1 MKKILV
7 PTDFSTCANNAVNF
21 AVQSAK
27 YLPVEV
33 TLFHAFKIPTAVYTE
48 YVGVNP
54 QLNQS
59 LLDEVH
65 LKLAD
70 VKKSIEETEGVVVKT
85 YVSTIPVVEAI
96 LELEAQ
102 IKFDLVVMGTL
113 GEGGMKE
120 AIWGSKTASLIGKS
134 KVPVMVIPYY
144 YEWKKPAK
152 FLFATN
158 HFEET
163 FSILDYLFAMV
174 RLYKAILNVTV
185 ITDED
190 DDKAETFLEHTR
202 QLPVYEKM
210 LKTHYND
217 KDLIALHLYGKAVE
231 DTLQKYIA
239 ENRIDILTMVTY
251 PRKGFFERLF
261 HPSFAKRMSY
271 DTTIPL
277 LVIPAQ

>member
-27 YLPVEV
+27 YLPIEV
-33 TLFHAFKIPTAVYTE
+33 TLFHAFELPAAVYTE

-54 QLNQS
+54 VLNES
-59 LLDEVH
+59 LLEEVH
-65 LKLAD
+65 LKLAV

-96 LELEAQ
+96 IELEAQ
-102 IKFDLVVMGTL
+102 MNFDLVIMGTL
-113 GEGGMKE
+113 GEGGLREK
-120 AIWGSKTASLIGKS
+120 IWGSKTASLISKS
-134 KVPVMVIPYY
+134 KVPVLVIPYD

-158 HFEET
+158 HFEDT
-163 FSILDYLFAMV
+163 HSIMDYLFSMV
-174 RLYKAILNVTV
+174 RLYKAMLNVTV

-202 QLPVYEKM
+202 QLPAYEKM
-210 LKTHYND
+210 LKDRYND
-217 KDLIALHLYGKAVE
+217 NDLVALHLYGKTIE

-239 ENRIDILTMVTY
+239 EHDIDILVMVTY

-261 HPSFAKRMSY
+261 HPSFTQRMSY
-271 DTTIPL
+271 HTNIPL
-277 LVIPAQ
+277 LAIPAK